1 MTQRAKPAPPRARR
15 SSSDRSSRRTLY
27 LNIAFVA
34 AILLGTATL
43 IGAAIASYA
52 GTHWATVANVNGVT
66 INRDQAQAAATVDL
80 FKLTYQISQL
90 HDDLAAG
97 RMSQADF
104 DAQNSSLLQAEQNV
118 SSGVVD
124 ALVDN
129 ELQAQLARKAGISIT
144 DQQVDAK
151 LIDDATS
158 KEARHVLMI
167 SVSPVV
173 SGTTATDAEK
183 HAAKQTADLAYAE
196 LKNGMPFATVA
207 KDLST
212 DSSAATGGD
221 IGWIRQASAAFDA
234 NLISAVFQLPASGG
248 LTSVI
253 QGTDGSYII
262 GSVVATA
269 PQAVDPNFTQRI
281 KDSGA
286 SLDAYR
292 TQARAALVLQALTAR
307 ITTDA
312 TTAASVQR
320 EVSEI
325 KIDTSSYTGPGQQVR
340 ARHILYTPG
349 NADPG
354 TASPIPS
361 NDPSWAQAQALAD
374 ATYAKLKA
382 LAGTPA
388 LATQFAA
395 IAKTDSKDTGSATD
409 GGLLPYYDQGSGLD
423 TAFAGAIFASTV
435 KAGDLLTPVRSQ
447 FGWHVILIDSV
458 RPAPLTRAQDL
469 QKQAAAAG
477 ADFAAL
483 AKANSDGSDAAQGG
497 DMGWIAR
504 DQVAADLEKAVFAA
518 PVGSVSDVVT
528 LSDGLYIFKINQEQ
542 ARLPDAAQVS
552 ILQNSAFTNWYAI
565 QKAQASI
572 TGPNITPSSP

>member
-34 AILLGTATL
+34 AILLGSATL

-52 GTHWATVANVNGVT
+52 GTHWAAVANVNGVT

-80 FKLTYQISQL
+80 FKLTYQISQIQN
-90 HDDLAAG
+90 DLANS
-97 RMSQADF
+97 RISQADF
-104 DAQNSSLLQAEQNV
+104 DAQKSSLLQAEQTV

-124 ALVDN
+124 ALVDD
-129 ELQAQLARKAGISIT
+129 ELQAQLAKKAGITIS
-144 DQQVDAK
+144 DQQVDAQV
-151 LIDDATS
+151 IDDATS

-167 SVSPVV
+167 SVSPVA
-173 SGTTATDAEK
+173 SGATATDAEK
-183 HAAKQTADLAYAE
+183 NSAKQTADLAYAE

-207 KDLST
+207 KDLSS

-221 IGWIRQASAAFDA
+221 IGWIRQASAAFDT
-234 NLISAVFQLPASGG
+234 NLVSAVFQLPAGGG
-248 LTSVI
+248 LTNVI

-269 PQAVDPNFTQRI
+269 AQTVDPTYTQRI
-281 KDSGA
+281 KDYGA
-286 SLDAYR
+286 TLDAYR
-292 TQARAALVLQALTAR
+292 IAARAALVFQALSAK

-312 TTAASVQR
+312 TTTASVQR

-349 NADPG
+349 NSDPG

-361 NDPSWAQAQALAD
+361 NDPSWAQAQAKAE

-423 TAFAGAIFASTV
+423 TAFAGAIFASSV
-435 KAGDLLTPVRSQ
+435 KAGDLLPPVRSQ
-447 FGWHVILIDSV
+447 FGWHVILIDAV
-458 RPAPLTRAQDL
+458 RPAPLNRAQDL

-483 AKANSDGSDAAQGG
+483 AKANSDGSDAAKGG

-504 DQVAADLEKAVFAA
+504 DQVAVDLEKAVFAA
-518 PVGSVSDVVT
+518 PVGSVSAVVT
-528 LSDGLYIFKINQEQ
+528 LSDGLYIFKITQEQ
-542 ARLPDAAQVS
+542 SRLPDPAQVT

-572 TGPNITPSSP
+572 SGPNITPSSP